1 MNIRITVIAVLLGF
15 AVASKLETGVQAKL
29 SQDDDLESAE
39 GSEHRKKKKCDDCC
53 IKTVSEVGAC
63 PPWVTIPAS
72 NEIVNGDP
80 FLL

>member
-1 MNIRITVIAVLLGF
+1 MNIRITAIAVLLGF

-29 SQDDDLESAE
+29 SQDDDLESDE

-53 IKTVSEVGAC
+53 FKTVSEVGAC

-72 NEIVNGDP
+72 NEIANGDP